1 MTFENNVIYDM
12 NGMVNILKYLKNFE
26 RLESLNFRCNENF
39 NDEAMAALAEGVS
52 LKKEL
57 RVSKIEQI
65 ICLYFLISYRP
76 LTLVKTKSQTKASI
90 SWVKH
95 SKHMFVYT
103 CFS

>member
-1 MTFENNVIYDM
+1 MVQMTFENNVIYDM

-57 RVSKIEQI
+57 RVSK
-65 ICLYFLISYRP
+65 
-76 LTLVKTKSQTKASI
+76 
-90 SWVKH
+90 
-95 SKHMFVYT
+95 
-103 CFS
+103 